1 MGRPPPAPEQWAS
14 AVGWRDV
21 EVSTRGA
28 VRGPRGPI
36 PIYRLG
42 RQDIVDIDGRPVA
55 VEVLKAAAF
64 APAARPVKA
73 EPAPKASETPKAESP
88 KAESPVKPPE
98 SKSKPAEPEKKVPVK
113 PSPSKPEPAS
123 KKKD

>member
-36 PIYRLG
+36 PVYRLG

-64 APAARPVKA
+64 APAGRAAKA
-73 EPAPKASETPKAESP
+73 EPAPKAPEAPRAEKPSESKGKAE
-88 KAESPVKPPE
+88 
-98 SKSKPAEPEKKVPVK
+98 AEPEKKAPPK
-113 PSPSKPEPAS
+113 PAPSKTEPAP